1 MQQDID
7 KLLDEIA
14 ERLMPLGI
22 EKLILF
28 GSYAHGQPTED
39 SDLDLLVVT
48 EDETM
53 PRNYAEKAQ
62 LVLKVNRLV
71 RDIKDRFPIDLIV
84 HTHSMHQRFKKMDSA
99 FCREIESKGKIVYE
113 QDEP

>member
-7 KLLDEIA
+7 SLLDEIVA
-14 ERLMPLGI
+14 RLRPLGI

-53 PRNYAEKAQ
+53 PRNYAEKSRLDIAINRVLDNIRAQ
-62 LVLKVNRLV
+62 
-71 RDIKDRFPIDLIV
+71 FPIDLIV
-84 HTHSMHQRFKKMDSA
+84 HTKAMHRKFRKMNSQ
-99 FCREIESKGKIVYE
+99 FCREIERTGEVVYE
-113 QDEP
+113 KEH

>member
-7 KLLDEIA
+7 NLLDEIVA
-14 ERLMPLGI
+14 RLRPLGI

-28 GSYAHGQPTED
+28 GSYAHGQPSED

-53 PRNYAEKAQ
+53 PRNYAEKSQ
-62 LVLKVNRLV
+62 LVLKVNRLI
-71 RDIKDRFPIDLIV
+71 RDIKDRHPIDLIV
-84 HTHSMHQRFKKMDSA
+84 HTHAMYQQFKKMNSA
-99 FCREIESKGKIVYE
+99 FCREVEKKGRIIYE
-113 QDEP
+113 QD